1 MKRKETTETTIRSTN
16 QCDALVMSEHFTPPI
31 SVIDSNGK
39 KHWFRTFLWMGRWGI
54 CSKNKQKVYVRAMAN
69 YLYAKVLNH
78 TKLLIAGS
86 PNYGWDV
93 YSLEGEF
100 LERLEP
106 MSLDEAANFLNFKKR
121 NHQ

>member
-1 MKRKETTETTIRSTN
+1 MKRKETTEPTSRSTDR
-16 QCDALVMSEHFTPPI
+16 CDALVMAEKFTQPI
-31 SVIDSNGK
+31 SVTDSNGK
-39 KHWFRTFLWMGRWGI
+39 KHHFRTFLWMGRWGI
-54 CSKNKQKVYVRAMAN
+54 CSADKQKVFVRAMAN

-100 LERLEP
+100 LEKLEP
-106 MSLDEAANFLNFKKR
+106 MFLDKATNLLHFKKHS
-121 NHQ
+121 NQ

>member
-1 MKRKETTETTIRSTN
+1 MWWLGI
-16 QCDALVMSEHFTPPI
+16 QVLV
-31 SVIDSNGK
+31 
-39 KHWFRTFLWMGRWGI
+39 
-54 CSKNKQKVYVRAMAN
+54 
-69 YLYAKVLNH
+69 AKTDIEAEKGNLEYIARHIFFLNH